1 MLQRPIGFRPWEI
14 SALVNREVID
24 QHSEEAAF
32 LWTQRDQAV
41 ASPRYTLKHL
51 AKLDGRVEAHVDGL
65 RVAAEVGWETCLAVL
80 GAGPGEVFAGAILA
94 FGSGDASRIQLVLEA
109 GSSDPLVARG
119 LISALGWLAKGRAT
133 DAAMALVGDVQPE
146 VRRTGI
152 AACAIHRID
161 PGPPLGNAIMDPTPR
176 LAARAAKAAAELGQV
191 DLFGQI
197 LSRVSDFDP
206 DCRFWA
212 AWSAARL
219 GEKRPNV
226 LQALREAAQP
236 SGRHAQAA
244 SEMALRCMSHT
255 DGKLWCRD
263 LAQNPKSARL
273 AAIGLGVIGDP
284 AGIDTLVRMMEDPAL
299 ARAAGGS
306 FSMITG
312 ADLGY
317 EDLSGDAPESVPE
330 SPSEEPTEADV
341 ATDPDAHFEWPVPA
355 KVAKWWAK
363 RKSGY
368 EFGVRY
374 LRGKP
379 ITEATLREA
388 LSNGMQNQRA
398 AASLLSR
405 EKGRRDEHL
414 ATQGPE
420 DDVPGPGRMVR
431 GALPDAPPLPGP
443 ADQDRGLR

>member
-1 MLQRPIGFRPWEI
+1 MTGEGVLQRPIGFRPWEI

-41 ASPRYTLKHL
+41 ASPRYALKHL

-80 GAGPGEVFAGAILA
+80 GAGPGEVFAGASLA
-94 FGSGDASRIQLVLEA
+94 FGSGDSSRIQLVLEA
-109 GSSDPLVARG
+109 GSSDPLLARG
-119 LISALGWLAKGRAT
+119 LISALGWLAKGRAS
-133 DAAMALVGDVQPE
+133 DAAMLLVGDVQPE

-161 PGPPLGNAIMDPTPR
+161 PGPQLGKAIMDPAPQ
-176 LAARAAKAAAELGQV
+176 LAARAAKAAAELGRV
-191 DLFGQI
+191 DLFGQV
-197 LSRVSDFDP
+197 LSRVSDPDP

-219 GEKRPNV
+219 GEKRPSV
-226 LQALREAAQP
+226 LQVLREAVQP

-244 SEMALRCMSHT
+244 LEMALRCLSLI

-263 LAQNPKSARL
+263 LALNPKSARL

-284 AGIDTLVRMMEDPAL
+284 AEIDTLIQMMEDPAV

-330 SPSEEPTEADV
+330 SPSEEPTDADL

-355 KVAKWWAK
+355 KVAKWWAG

-398 AASLLSR
+398 AA
-405 EKGRRDEHL
+405 
-414 ATQGPE
+414 
-420 DDVPGPGRMVR
+420 
-431 GALPDAPPLPGP
+431 ALEIGFLRPSTALFETRAR
-443 ADQDRGLR
+443 ADRQIEMLKEWNS